1 MKIKTIINDN
11 FYSSYR
17 HVNTL
22 LLNLNLLSIFNMWNL
37 FFGMKDLD
45 PKIVLKKDHRTTIYY
60 KRV

>member
-1 MKIKTIINDN
+1 MKIKTIINDS

-22 LLNLNLLSIFNMWNL
+22 LLNLNLLSIFNIWNL

-45 PKIVLKKDHRTTIYY
+45 PKIALKKDHWTTIYY